1 VRRTIAATT
10 GLLTAVPVWASEG
23 GASHLGIPDAV
34 WLPLNLAV
42 FLGLLYWL
50 VGRPISRFLESRRE
64 GIAQE
69 LKEAERKLA
78 EAEEL
83 RSQVVHRLAE
93 VEREVSELRER
104 AERDGRVEAERI
116 AEQAQAETE
125 RFLRRVDEE
134 VARRQAETSA
144 LLAQEA
150 AALTAELAR
159 DILGREVKDADRA
172 RVLERSL
179 DAMRSLQGRA

>member
-1 VRRTIAATT
+1 MA
-10 GLLTAVPVWASEG
+10 AVPAWASEG
-23 GASHLGIPDAV
+23 GARHLGIPDAV
-34 WLPLNLAV
+34 WLPLNLVV
-42 FLGLLYWL
+42 FLALLYWL

-69 LKEAERKLA
+69 LAEAKRKLE

-83 RSQVVHRLAE
+83 RSQVVRRLGE
-93 VEREVSELRER
+93 VERELSELRDR
-104 AERDGRVEAERI
+104 AERDGRAEAERI
-116 AEQAQAETE
+116 AAQAEAETE

-134 VARRQAETSA
+134 VTRRQAETRA
-144 LLAQEA
+144 LLAQET

-159 DILGREVKDADRA
+159 EILGREVQDADRA